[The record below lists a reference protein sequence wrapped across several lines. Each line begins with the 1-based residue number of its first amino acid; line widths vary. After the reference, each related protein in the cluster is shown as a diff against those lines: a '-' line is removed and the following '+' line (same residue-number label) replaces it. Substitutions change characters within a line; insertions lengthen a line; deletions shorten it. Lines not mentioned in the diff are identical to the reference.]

1 MKARLIKIA
10 KWLAY
15 PAFYLFCLFLF
26 GYLTFPYDRLK
37 HRLIAEF
44 DQMQSKRGG
53 QAQKLEI
60 DELDSYWLTGVELK
74 GARLILPPEGGGVGG
89 VSKMNI
95 GAVLGTKDAKDAK
108 DEGPKPAVIEID
120 EAHARVKIL
129 PLLIGRVRVNFW
141 ASVFGGE
148 VQGTAPV
155 GKSGGTVEVEMKDL
169 DMAKVQP
176 LQELIEGVPIRGIL
190 SGRLELEAP
199 EGKFNKA
206 NGSLEVTAT
215 DVAVLDAKKK
225 IMGLVSLPAAK
236 LGELSLSAEAKDG
249 VLKVTKLSCTGPDI
263 ELEGDGKVNVREPW
277 QSSAADLYLR
287 FKFADGYR
295 SKTDETKSVLG
306 DPSGSGPPPLM
317 ETMVP
322 KMKRAKRSDGA
333 FGWHVHGALK
343 KLRYDPHSTD
353 GAAAGAKRGKGNDSP
368 FAGAKKPALNLPSSV
383 PERVSEPK
391 KVEEPEKKE
400 EKVEEK
406 VEEKREEPPPPP
418 PPPPEEKAEPPPRS
432 PARGEET
439 DERTMPDGE

>member
-1 MKARLIKIA
+1 MKARLIRIA
-10 KWLAY
+10 KLLAY

-44 DQMQSKRGG
+44 DRMQAKRGG

-74 GARLILPPEGGGVGG
+74 GARLILPPDNSGG

-95 GAVLGTKDAKDAK
+95 GAVLGSKDAKDAK

-169 DMAKVQP
+169 DFAKVQP
-176 LQELIEGVPIRGIL
+176 LQELIEGVPIRGTL

-199 EGKFNKA
+199 DGKFNKA

-236 LGELSLSAEAKDG
+236 LGELTLSAEAKDG

-277 QSSAADLYLR
+277 QNSAADLYIR

-306 DPSGSGPPPLM
+306 DPGGSGPPPLM

-322 KMKRAKRSDGA
+322 KMKRAKRADGA

-343 KLRYDPHSTD
+343 KLKYDPHATD
-353 GAAAGAKRGKGNDSP
+353 GAAAATKRGKSNDSP
-368 FAGAKKPALNLPSSV
+368 FAGPKKPGLNVPSSA
-383 PERVSEPK
+383 PEPK
-391 KVEEPEKKE
+391 KVEEPEPEKKE
-400 EKVEEK
+400 EKKEEPPPPA
-406 VEEKREEPPPPP
+406 PPPPP
-418 PPPPEEKAEPPPRS
+418 PPPPEEKVEPPPRA

-439 DERTMPDGE
+439 EERTVPDGE